1 MNPMADY
8 GFTEESVAAY
18 QEKSKSWTG
27 KRITRKEALETAT
40 AIMKAAEDERKPKK
54 PSKYRNE
61 KTEVDGIIFGS
72 AKEGNRYLELKL
84 LEKAGIISDL
94 KLQVPFVLAES
105 VVLDGRKKPSI
116 KYYADFTYTGNRGF
130 VVEDVKGGR
139 SGKLAV
145 YRLKKHL
152 MMSVHGIE
160 IIEP

>member
-1 MNPMADY
+1 MADY

-72 AKEGNRYLELKL
+72 AKKGDEQPPKYRPTEVSRFDSLPPDRQAHFIAEATRQKPEWEGLPGPIRAIAEKL
-84 LEKAGIISDL
+84 AMKAG
-94 KLQVPFVLAES
+94 A
-105 VVLDGRKKPSI
+105 G
-116 KYYADFTYTGNRGF
+116 
-130 VVEDVKGGR
+130 
-139 SGKLAV
+139 
-145 YRLKKHL
+145 
-152 MMSVHGIE
+152 
-160 IIEP
+160 